1 MNLSL
6 IVPGGM
12 MLAVACV
19 MSLGSEAAEGRRN
32 KADASAARPVPAGAA
47 AAASPANSFEPF
59 AVIAERNIFN
69 PNRTGRTRTTPE
81 EKPPRVDEITL
92 VGTMEYEKGRIA
104 FFEST
109 DAAFRKTAK
118 EGDAVADFT
127 VQRIAADGVDLTRG
141 EAVTALRVAQQLRRP
156 EGGEW
161 TVTSVAVDAGRR
173 EGGAG
178 SARADRGNEPAG
190 GPAIPADAS
199 EVLKR
204 LMRQREKQL
213 KE

>member
-1 MNLSL
+1 M
-6 IVPGGM
+6 VA
-12 MLAVACV
+12 LAVLAP
-19 MSLGSEAAEGRRN
+19 LGTEAAEGRRN
-32 KADASAARPVPAGAA
+32 KADANAVRPVPATST

-92 VGTMEYEKGRIA
+92 VGTMEYAKGRIA

-118 EGDAVADFT
+118 EGDTVADFT
-127 VQRIAADGVDLTRG
+127 VKSIAADGVDLTRG
-141 EAVTALRVAQQLRRP
+141 ETVTALRVTQQLRRP

-161 TVTSVAVDAGRR
+161 TVTAAPVDAGRR
-173 EGGAG
+173 DDGAG
-178 SARADRGNEPAG
+178 SRADRGNESAG
-190 GPAIPADAS
+190 APAIPADAS

-213 KE
+213 K